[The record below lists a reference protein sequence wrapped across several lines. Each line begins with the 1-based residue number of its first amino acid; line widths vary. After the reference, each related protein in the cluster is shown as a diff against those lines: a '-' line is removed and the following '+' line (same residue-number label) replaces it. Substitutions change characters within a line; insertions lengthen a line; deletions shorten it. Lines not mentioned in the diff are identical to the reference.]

1 MTAHGAVSGRAS
13 SLALAGLL
21 IAWEMASRLA
31 GIAGLPPAS
40 QALAQVPATLADPD
54 TLLGIA
60 VRRVAVGYALAVAV
74 AVPIGLAMGRS
85 QAIAAFFN
93 PLLMAIYPVP
103 KAALMHLIM
112 LWLGIG
118 DSSKILVIFLGVTL
132 PVIYHSQQGSR
143 AVEQKMLWS
152 AAAMGVGPP
161 ARLVRVVLPAALPNS
176 RRLPHRPGAGADHHG
191 RERNDRAAVRPG
203 RHSVQCPRHGAIRHR
218 LRHDPD
224 RGRVGLRARCRLR
237 TPARTAGEM
246 GRALARPH
254 CEHRVNDRT
263 ATLRDGLLGAL
274 PLAAIVGLWQVIVL
288 AGLAPPA
295 LLPAPDAV
303 LMRLVQQFGSS
314 AYLDHVATTLGR
326 LFAGFGIAVMVGVG
340 LGLAATGSRWA
351 GGVIAPLVR
360 VLAPVPKIALY
371 PALVLTLGF
380 EDASKIAL
388 VVADAVFPVL
398 LATAQGTAAVE
409 PKLAWSAQAAGASRL
424 RCLLT
429 VVLPAALPA
438 ILTGCRIAL
447 VISCIVVFLAEMITS
462 TDGLGHLLVRAARS
476 FQTVDMFV
484 PLITISLLGLLLNA
498 GFNLLRRR
506 LLAGF
511 PEEK

>member
-1 MTAHGAVSGRAS
+1 MNTH
-13 SLALAGLL
+13 
-21 IAWEMASRLA
+21 
-31 GIAGLPPAS
+31 
-40 QALAQVPATLADPD
+40 AT
-54 TLLGIA
+54 
-60 VRRVAVGYALAVAV
+60 V
-74 AVPIGLAMGRS
+74 
-85 QAIAAFFN
+85 
-93 PLLMAIYPVP
+93 
-103 KAALMHLIM
+103 
-112 LWLGIG
+112 
-118 DSSKILVIFLGVTL
+118 
-132 PVIYHSQQGSR
+132 
-143 AVEQKMLWS
+143 
-152 AAAMGVGPP
+152 
-161 ARLVRVVLPAALPNS
+161 
-176 RRLPHRPGAGADHHG
+176 
-191 RERNDRAAVRPG
+191 
-203 RHSVQCPRHGAIRHR
+203 
-218 LRHDPD
+218 
-224 RGRVGLRARCRLR
+224 
-237 TPARTAGEM
+237 
-246 GRALARPH
+246 
-254 CEHRVNDRT
+254 
-263 ATLRDGLLGAL
+263 LRDGLIGAL
-274 PLAAIVGLWQVIVL
+274 PIAAIVGLWQFI
-288 AGLAPPA
+288 AGTGLAPVA

-303 LMRLVQQFGSS
+303 LVRLVQQLGSA
-314 AYLDHVATTLGR
+314 AYLDHAATTLGR
-326 LFAGFGIAVMVGVG
+326 LFAGFGIAVATGLA
-340 LGLAATGSRWA
+340 LGLAATGSRLA
-351 GGVIAPLVR
+351 NAVIAPLVR

-409 PKLAWSAQAAGASRL
+409 PRLAWSAQAAGASRL

-506 LLAGF
+506 LLLGF